1 MGGDTDNFHSFVVGL
16 PVGGGSGKSGQK
28 RGVNIENPVF
38 PVPDKVG
45 GENLH
50 EAGQNNEIDLRLFQM
65 SLEGC
70 FGLRPVPIINFL
82 KRKSVTARHFGQM
95 RVVSG
100 HQDRIGFQ
108 AAGFPGAQDGFR
120 SMCFLGYQN
129 TDPAT
134 AIRSARQ
141 TQGQM
146 HAQMPRD
153 FFQLGAN
160 PFVVEVISRPRSQ

>member
-1 MGGDTDNFHSFVVGL
+1 M
-16 PVGGGSGKSGQK
+16 
-28 RGVNIENPVF
+28 NIENPVF

-70 FGLRPVPIINFL
+70 FGLRPVPIIDFL

-95 RVVSG
+95 RMVSG
-100 HQDRIGFQ
+100 QQDRIGFQ
-108 AAGFPGAQDGFR
+108 AAGFPGAKNEFR
-120 SMCFLGYQN
+120 GMRFLGNQN
-129 TDPAT
+129 TDPA
-134 AIRSARQ
+134 AAVRSAGQ

-146 HAQMPRD
+146 HAQMPGD

-160 PFVVEVISRPRSQ
+160 PLVVEVVGRPGSQQAHAEFSARDLLFQGLDVCA